1 MSAVCPWFV
10 MKTANSQ
17 AESFN
22 KPMMK
27 TANSQAESFNKP
39 MMKTIKT
46 VMWKGRVGNKN
57 CANF

>member
-1 MSAVCPWFV
+1 M

-57 CANF
+57 CLF